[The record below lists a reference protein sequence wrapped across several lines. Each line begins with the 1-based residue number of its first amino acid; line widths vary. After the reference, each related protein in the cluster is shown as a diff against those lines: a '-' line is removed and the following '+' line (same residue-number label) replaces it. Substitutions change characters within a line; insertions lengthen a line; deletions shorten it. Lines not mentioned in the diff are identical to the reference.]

1 MLRIIIIIAYVF
13 LIVYTES
20 LMNNQISR
28 GVRNLN
34 PIVSK
39 LILRLIIIVIH
50 LLVRARL
57 IIILNNIIKLKLQ
70 HILFLPRISR
80 IV

>member
-20 LMNNQISR
+20 LMNNQIPR